1 MTLKKNFKATQ
12 IHLGR
17 DGNELSTRDMQKMV
31 QALPQY
37 SDQLDKLSLH
47 VDIAAKLNQK
57 IKEQG
62 LCDIGL
68 LEQDLVF
75 GDAGAKELINML
87 KTKED
92 IATEN
97 KLRLLMIYAAIN
109 PDKIDS
115 EKSLQW
121 TQLARL
127 SSDHMNAVKNMEYIS
142 APISKNQ
149 SGGFSLKFGTHKKK
163 HGIRKERNQDEEAWQ
178 LSRFYPMIEELIE
191 SLHNGELSKEEYPC
205 MNEPSSTF
213 QSSRTNRASIRS
225 TNSSAHSV
233 RTSKPSSTWA
243 RPRQSMPLPE

>member
-1 MTLKKNFKATQ
+1 
-12 IHLGR
+12 
-17 DGNELSTRDMQKMV
+17 MV

-62 LCDIGL
+62 LSDIGR

-109 PDKIDS
+109 LDKIDS
-115 EKSLQW
+115 AKSLQW

-142 APISKNQ
+142 APISKKQ
-149 SGGFSLKFGTHKKK
+149 SGG
-163 HGIRKERNQDEEAWQ
+163 
-178 LSRFYPMIEELIE
+178 
-191 SLHNGELSKEEYPC
+191 
-205 MNEPSSTF
+205 
-213 QSSRTNRASIRS
+213 
-225 TNSSAHSV
+225 
-233 RTSKPSSTWA
+233 
-243 RPRQSMPLPE
+243 